1 MTPFKYLLTQLFPL
15 IIFCPS
21 GCYCSRSH
29 SLRCTLRS
37 SGAAIPPFCALYTLS
52 QDKKLQLEQ
61 CALRKVDMFYKHI
74 IDVFI
79 ELLNFYIKE
88 TTYYKWRV

>member
-1 MTPFKYLLTQLFPL
+1 
-15 IIFCPS
+15 
-21 GCYCSRSH
+21 
-29 SLRCTLRS
+29 
-37 SGAAIPPFCALYTLS
+37 
-52 QDKKLQLEQ
+52 LQLEQ